1 MTTEQNTVEIIT
13 SILDNMAAAYAGHSQ
28 YPLSH
33 VGMALQGHRD
43 NGGLAL
49 FPVAELAAVA
59 AHILARRWE
68 WDEQQR
74 DTATAE
80 IRQAMRQVEK
90 QQLEHDAREARR
102 EMRRPEEF
110 EPVDQVMETCRQVLR
125 NLELA
130 TGLGMQD
137 HPVLVGWALASALE
151 DGIVSTRSEDDE
163 YECTPEEAADFAS
176 GYLWPDRFEAGFGE
190 EAAVIAWIAEVANTC
205 SLNL

>member
-1 MTTEQNTVEIIT
+1 MNEHNEAVSQ
-13 SILDNMAAAYAGHSQ
+13 ILDHLAAAYAGHSQ

-33 VGMALQGHRD
+33 VGMALQGHRN

-102 EMRRPEEF
+102 QMRRPEEF

-125 NLELA
+125 NCEMA
-130 TGLGMQD
+130 TGFSMDDLPALAGR
-137 HPVLVGWALASALE
+137 ALASALS
-151 DGIVSTRSEDDE
+151 DGIVATRRSGED

-176 GYLWPDRFEAGFGE
+176 GYLWPDRFDAGFDE
-190 EAAVIAWIAEVANTC
+190 EAAVIYWIRQCAKACEAN
-205 SLNL
+205 LN